1 MFSEK
6 TLQEFLATTASA
18 EPVPGGG
25 SVAALSGALAA
36 ALAEMVANLTLGKE
50 KYQEVETQMQADR
63 AALTDSRERLLKLI
77 DTDAQAFD
85 RVMQAF
91 KLPKDT
97 DAAKST
103 RAAAIQE
110 GLKEAALVPMSIAE
124 EALTLM
130 ERAER
135 MVRSGNANAV
145 TDALVAAMMAR
156 TAVLSAALNVRI
168 NLGSIKDEDFVR
180 RAAAQVEKLEQQ
192 ARSRE
197 ENLLSTT
204 TL

>member
-91 KLPKDT
+91 KLPKDS